1 MKLALSLTQRYLLF
15 LAAVIAA
22 FIIGSQVIT
31 SHVVKSG
38 LVEMFR
44 QRFSRAQVVLQQYS
58 DLHRYTRI
66 RELESVLTSPRFL
79 ATLATED
86 SGTIAIELP
95 AYEELLSAD
104 FLACF
109 SSSRQLT
116 YLTPNIPPSV
126 ARQLQSRRLLNANDP
141 ESDFLRSDTITYEV
155 LISQVTTS
163 DGLPLG
169 WIMAGHSAS
178 QGFAEDLR
186 QLTGFDVLITHGDE
200 VIGQSKSPL
209 MTRLRSDG
217 QLSLLAAD
225 KQLLSTLRVKD
236 EELVLSTSP
245 GLGEMTTVT
254 FVASLDEHIAPIK
267 SEITTYLLFFAAGGG
282 LLAMLVIYIF
292 TTRQIGRQITNLVQA
307 AEKIASGQMEFH
319 VTPLSKDELGYLTG
333 EFEKMRRQIV
343 KSREDIDKAH
353 NASLRSE
360 RLAAIGK
367 LATGIIHDFKSPM
380 AVIRGTVELIQRKD
394 PSNGKLVAYCG
405 TIQSQVDR
413 MVDLARDVI
422 DYSRGESR
430 LDLAPVN
437 LSEYFA
443 AVQEFHSASFQAVG
457 IQLIAP
463 VCRPITVTLDPNRF
477 RRVVDNILNNARE
490 ALKPGDRVEIRWRLA
505 EDALTIEI
513 ADNGPGIP
521 DAIKATLF
529 EPFVTSNKE
538 GGTGLGLAITKKI
551 IDDHGGVISVISA
564 PGQGS
569 RFVIA
574 LPRALTT
581 ATRENEAVFA

>member
-109 SSSRQLT
+109 SSYRNMT
-116 YLTPNIPPSV
+116 YLTQGISAEV
-126 ARQLQSRRLLNANDP
+126 ARQLQSRQLLNSNASEYDL
-141 ESDFLRSDTITYEV
+141 LRSDTITYEL

-169 WIMAGHSAS
+169 WIVVGNSVS
-178 QGFAEDLR
+178 EGFAADLR
-186 QLTGFDVLITHGDE
+186 QLTGFDVVITHAGE
-200 VIGQSKSPL
+200 IIGQSNSPL
-209 MTRLRSDG
+209 MSRLHRDG
-217 QLSLLAAD
+217 RLLRLASD
-225 KQLLSTLRVKD
+225 KQLLSTLVVDD
-236 EELVLSTSP
+236 EELVLSSSP
-245 GLGEMTTVT
+245 GLGNATSVT
-254 FVASLDEHIAPIK
+254 FIGSLDEHIAPIK
-267 SEITTYLLFFAAGGG
+267 SKITTYLLLFAAGGG
-282 LLAMLVIYIF
+282 LLAMLAIYIF
-292 TTRQIGRQITNLVQA
+292 TSRQIGRQVSNLVHA
-307 AEKIASGQMEFH
+307 AEKIASGEMEFQ

-343 KSREDIDKAH
+343 KNREEIDKAH
-353 NASLRSE
+353 HASLRSE

-394 PSNGKLVAYCG
+394 PSNDKLGAYCG
-405 TIQSQVDR
+405 TIQGQVDR

-430 LDLAPVN
+430 LNLAPVD
-437 LSEYFA
+437 LLEYFTA
-443 AVQEFHSASFQAVG
+443 IREFHSSAFQAAG
-457 IQLIAP
+457 IQLLVIKGP
-463 VCRPITVTLDPNRF
+463 SISVTLDPNRF
-477 RRVVDNILNNARE
+477 RRVVDNILTNARE
-490 ALKPGDRVEIRWRLA
+490 ALKPGDQVEISWRMTESSLS
-505 EDALTIEI
+505 IEI

-521 DAIKATLF
+521 NSIKATLF

-551 IDDHGGVISVISA
+551 VDDHGGMLSVYSE
-564 PGQGS
+564 PGRGS
-569 RFVIA
+569 RFVVA
-574 LPRALTT
+574 LPRALTNS
-581 ATRENEAVFA
+581 ARVNDAILV